1 MLINKLNQVRFL
13 KKDIILSKILIV
25 DDDVEYR
32 ENLKEILDTAGYS
45 NDTAP
50 SAKQA
55 MEKLEAQHFDVIL
68 LDFMMPGIDGI
79 NAIGEL
85 KRISPNSKI
94 IMITAFASIENAV
107 KAIKK
112 GASEYISKPFKIEAL
127 LLMIKQVI
135 EELRFEGDIKKLK
148 LEGTLSSLSNSI
160 RREIIRLFQTNEKI
174 RLMETARKLDI
185 EDHTKLIFHL
195 KTLKEAQIIRQDK
208 KRSYLLTKEGE
219 KVLECLSILDNYLS
233 GK

>member
-1 MLINKLNQVRFL
+1 MN
-13 KKDIILSKILIV
+13 KILIV
-25 DDDVEYR
+25 DDDLEYR

-45 NDTAP
+45 NDMAG

-55 MEKLEAQHFDVIL
+55 MEKLGAGQFNIIL

-79 NAIGEL
+79 NAIGDF

-94 IMITAFASIENAV
+94 IMITSFASIENAV
-107 KAIKK
+107 TAIKK

-127 LLMIKQVI
+127 LLTIKQMI

-160 RREIIRLFQTNEKI
+160 RREIIRMFQTCKKI
-174 RLMETARKLDI
+174 RLMETARKLEI
-185 EDHTKLIFHL
+185 EDHTKLLFHL
-195 KTLKEAQIIRQDK
+195 KTLKEAGIIKQDK
-208 KRSYLLTKEGE
+208 KRTYLLTKEGT
-219 KVLECLSILDNYLS
+219 KVLECLQILDNYLS
-233 GK
+233 

>member
-1 MLINKLNQVRFL
+1 M
-13 KKDIILSKILIV
+13 SKILIV
-25 DDDVEYR
+25 DDDKEYR
-32 ENLKEILDTAGYS
+32 ENLKEILDNAGYP
-45 NDTAP
+45 NDMAG
-50 SAKQA
+50 SVKQA
-55 MEKLEAQHFDVIL
+55 MQKLGDQQFDVVL

-79 NAIGEL
+79 NALGEF
-85 KRISPNSKI
+85 KKISPNSKI

-107 KAIKK
+107 VAIKK

-135 EELRFEGDIKKLK
+135 EELRFEGNIKKLK

-160 RREIIRLFQTNEKI
+160 RREIIRLFQTSKKI

-195 KTLKEAQIIRQDK
+195 KTLREAKILRQDMK
-208 KRSYLLTKEGE
+208 HAYMLTKEGK
-219 KVLECLSILDNYLS
+219 KVLECLNILDLYLS
-233 GK
+233 EK

>member
-1 MLINKLNQVRFL
+1 
-13 KKDIILSKILIV
+13 LSKILIV
-25 DDDVEYR
+25 DDDKEYR
-32 ENLKEILDTAGYS
+32 ENLKEILDNAGYP
-45 NDTAP
+45 NDMAG
-50 SAKQA
+50 SVKQA
-55 MEKLEAQHFDVIL
+55 MQKLGDQQFDVVL

-79 NAIGEL
+79 NALGEF
-85 KRISPNSKI
+85 KKISPNSKI

-107 KAIKK
+107 VAIKK

-135 EELRFEGDIKKLK
+135 EELRFEGNIKKLK

-160 RREIIRLFQTNEKI
+160 RREIIRLFQTSKKI

-195 KTLKEAQIIRQDK
+195 KTLREAKILRQDMK
-208 KRSYLLTKEGE
+208 HAYMLTKEGK
-219 KVLECLSILDNYLS
+219 KVLECLNILDLYLS
-233 GK
+233 EK

>member
-1 MLINKLNQVRFL
+1 
-13 KKDIILSKILIV
+13 LSKILIV
-25 DDDVEYR
+25 DDDKEYR
-32 ENLKEILDTAGYS
+32 ENLKEILDNEGYPNDMAG
-45 NDTAP
+45 

-55 MEKLEAQHFDVIL
+55 MQKLGNQQFDVVL

-79 NAIGEL
+79 NALGEF
-85 KRISPNSKI
+85 KKISPNSKI

-107 KAIKK
+107 VAIKK

-135 EELRFEGDIKKLK
+135 EELRFEGNIKKLK

-160 RREIIRLFQTNEKI
+160 RREIIRLFQTSKKI

-195 KTLKEAQIIRQDK
+195 KTLREAKILRQDMK
-208 KRSYLLTKEGE
+208 HAYMLTKEGK
-219 KVLECLSILDNYLS
+219 KVLECLNILDNYLS
-233 GK
+233 DK

>member
-1 MLINKLNQVRFL
+1 M
-13 KKDIILSKILIV
+13 SKILIV
-25 DDDVEYR
+25 DDDKEYR
-32 ENLKEILDTAGYS
+32 ENLKEILDSAGYA
-45 NDTAP
+45 NDMAE
-50 SAKQA
+50 SAKKA
-55 MEKLEAQHFDVIL
+55 MQKLGEQQFDVVL

-79 NAIGEL
+79 NALGEF
-85 KRISPNSKI
+85 KKISPNSKI

-107 KAIKK
+107 VAIKK

-135 EELRFEGDIKKLK
+135 EELRFEGNIKKLK

-160 RREIIRLFQTNEKI
+160 RREIIRLFQTSKKI

-195 KTLKEAQIIRQDK
+195 KTLREAKILRQDMK
-208 KRSYLLTKEGE
+208 HAYLLTKEGK
-219 KVLECLSILDNYLS
+219 KVLECLNILDNYLS
-233 GK
+233 EK

>member
-1 MLINKLNQVRFL
+1 MN
-13 KKDIILSKILIV
+13 KILIV
-25 DDDVEYR
+25 DDDIEYR
-32 ENLKEILDTAGYS
+32 DNLKEILDTAGYS
-45 NDTAP
+45 NDMAG
-50 SAKQA
+50 SAKEA
-55 MEKLEAQHFDVIL
+55 MEKLGAQQFDVIL

-79 NAIGEL
+79 GAIGDF

-107 KAIKK
+107 TAIKK

-135 EELRFEGDIKKLK
+135 EELSFEGNIKKLH

-160 RREIIRLFQTNEKI
+160 RREIIRMFHTSKKI

-185 EDHTKLIFHL
+185 ADHTKVIFHL
-195 KTLKEAQIIRQDK
+195 RTLKEARILKQDK
-208 KRSYLLTKEGE
+208 KRTYLLTKEGQ
-219 KVLECLSILDNYLS
+219 KVLECLNILDNYLS
-233 GK
+233 EK

>member
-1 MLINKLNQVRFL
+1 
-13 KKDIILSKILIV
+13 LSKILIV
-25 DDDVEYR
+25 DDDKEYR
-32 ENLKEILDTAGYS
+32 ENLKEILDNAGYP
-45 NDTAP
+45 NDMAG

-55 MEKLEAQHFDVIL
+55 MQKLGDQTFDVIL

-79 NAIGEL
+79 NALGEF
-85 KRISPNSKI
+85 KKISPTSKI

-107 KAIKK
+107 VAIKK

-127 LLMIKQVI
+127 LLMIKQAI
-135 EELRFEGDIKKLK
+135 EELRFEGNIKKLK

-160 RREIIRLFQTNEKI
+160 RREIIRLFQTSKKI

-195 KTLKEAQIIRQDK
+195 KTLREAKILRQDM
-208 KRSYLLTKEGE
+208 KRAYMLTKEGK
-219 KVLECLSILDNYLS
+219 KVLECLNILDNYLS
-233 GK
+233 DK

>member
-1 MLINKLNQVRFL
+1 
-13 KKDIILSKILIV
+13 LSKILIV
-25 DDDVEYR
+25 DDDKEYR
-32 ENLKEILDTAGYS
+32 ENLKEILDNAGYP
-45 NDTAP
+45 NDMAG

-55 MEKLEAQHFDVIL
+55 MQKLGDQQFDVVL

-79 NAIGEL
+79 NALGEF
-85 KRISPNSKI
+85 KKISPNSKI

-107 KAIKK
+107 IAIKK

-135 EELRFEGDIKKLK
+135 EELRFEGNIKKLK

-160 RREIIRLFQTNEKI
+160 RREIIRLFQTSKKI

-195 KTLKEAQIIRQDK
+195 KTLRAAKILRQDMK
-208 KRSYLLTKEGE
+208 HAYMLTKEGK
-219 KVLECLSILDNYLS
+219 KVLECLNILDNYLS
-233 GK
+233 DK

>member
-1 MLINKLNQVRFL
+1 M
-13 KKDIILSKILIV
+13 SKILIV
-25 DDDVEYR
+25 DDDKEYR
-32 ENLKEILDTAGYS
+32 ENLKEILDNEGYPNDMAG
-45 NDTAP
+45 

-55 MEKLEAQHFDVIL
+55 MQKLGNQQFDVVL

-79 NAIGEL
+79 NALGEF
-85 KRISPNSKI
+85 KKISPNSKI

-107 KAIKK
+107 VAIKK

-135 EELRFEGDIKKLK
+135 EELRFEGNIKKLK

-160 RREIIRLFQTNEKI
+160 RREIIRLFQTSKKI

-195 KTLKEAQIIRQDK
+195 KTLREAKILRQDMK
-208 KRSYLLTKEGE
+208 HAYMLTKEGK
-219 KVLECLSILDNYLS
+219 KVLECLNILDNYLS
-233 GK
+233 DK

>member
-1 MLINKLNQVRFL
+1 M
-13 KKDIILSKILIV
+13 SKILIV
-25 DDDVEYR
+25 DDDKEYR
-32 ENLKEILDTAGYS
+32 ENLKEILDNAGYS
-45 NDTAP
+45 NDMAE

-55 MEKLEAQHFDVIL
+55 MQKLGDQQFDIVL

-79 NAIGEL
+79 NALGEF
-85 KRISPNSKI
+85 KKISPNSKI

-107 KAIKK
+107 VAIKK

-135 EELRFEGDIKKLK
+135 EELRFEGNIKKLK

-160 RREIIRLFQTNEKI
+160 RREIIRLFQTSKKI

-195 KTLKEAQIIRQDK
+195 KTLKEAKILRQDMK
-208 KRSYLLTKEGE
+208 HAYMLTKEGK
-219 KVLECLSILDNYLS
+219 KVLECLKILDNFLS
-233 GK
+233 DK

>member
-1 MLINKLNQVRFL
+1 M
-13 KKDIILSKILIV
+13 SKILIV
-25 DDDVEYR
+25 DDDKEYR
-32 ENLKEILDTAGYS
+32 ENLKEILDNAGYS
-45 NDTAP
+45 NDMAE

-55 MEKLEAQHFDVIL
+55 MQKLGDQQFDIVL

-79 NAIGEL
+79 NALGEF
-85 KRISPNSKI
+85 KKISPNSKI

-107 KAIKK
+107 VAIKK

-135 EELRFEGDIKKLK
+135 EELRFEGNIKKLK

-160 RREIIRLFQTNEKI
+160 RREIIRLFQTSKKI

-195 KTLKEAQIIRQDK
+195 KTL
-208 KRSYLLTKEGE
+208 
-219 KVLECLSILDNYLS
+219 
-233 GK
+233 

>member
-1 MLINKLNQVRFL
+1 M
-13 KKDIILSKILIV
+13 SKILIV

-32 ENLKEILDTAGYS
+32 ENLKEILDNAGYS
-45 NDTAP
+45 NDMAP
-50 SAKQA
+50 SAKEA
-55 MEKLEAQHFDVIL
+55 MQKLGAQDFDVIL
-68 LDFMMPGIDGI
+68 LDFMMPGLDGI
-79 NAIGEL
+79 NAIGEF
-85 KRISPNSKI
+85 KIISPNSKI

-107 KAIKK
+107 AAIKK
-112 GASEYISKPFKIEAL
+112 GASEYISKPFKIDVL

-148 LEGTLSSLSNSI
+148 LEGTLSCLSNSI
-160 RREIIRLFQTNEKI
+160 RREIIRLFIINKKI

-195 KTLKEAQIIRQDK
+195 KTLKEAQIIKQDK

-219 KVLECLSILDNYLS
+219 KVLECLHILDNYLS
-233 GK
+233 EK